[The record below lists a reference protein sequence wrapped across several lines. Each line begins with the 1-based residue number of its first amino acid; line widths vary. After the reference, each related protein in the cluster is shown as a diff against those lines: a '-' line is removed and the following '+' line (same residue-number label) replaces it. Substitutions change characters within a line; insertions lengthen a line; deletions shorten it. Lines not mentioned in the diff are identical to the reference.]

1 MKYLGGF
8 YARLSKN
15 HAYTAEKDLKGEDD
29 SIDANERN
37 RHRRLRLVM
46 SGGVTEGNQ
55 WCVSRYPRMRNNFI
69 ITRRLNISYGM
80 TNHIC
85 CILLG

>member
-8 YARLSKN
+8 YARLSEN

-55 WCVSRYPRMRNNFI
+55 
-69 ITRRLNISYGM
+69 
-80 TNHIC
+80 
-85 CILLG
+85 

>member
-1 MKYLGGF
+1 MKYLWRF
-8 YARLSKN
+8 YPWLPEN
-15 HAYTAEKDLKGEDD
+15 HAYTAEEDLKGEYD

-55 WCVSRYPRMRNNFI
+55 GCVSRYPRIRSDI
-69 ITRRLNISYGM
+69 IIAGRLNISYGM

-85 CILLG
+85 RILLG